1 MIQTRVVYQIS
12 STQKLKESIK
22 NEIRIVGHAILHFPF
37 TNLFI
42 HINLWERI
50 NEYQIIM
57 NLI

>member
-1 MIQTRVVYQIS
+1 MIYQIS
-12 STQKLKESIK
+12 STQKLKGSIK
-22 NEIRIVGHAILHFPF
+22 NEIRIVGHATLRFPF
-37 TNLFI
+37 MNLFI